1 MRTSNSNAIAIL
13 VVDDE
18 LPVRMALRAEL
29 EDAAMT
35 VIEARNASEAL
46 WNSIE
51 AVLSHIRN
59 HSLDGTRLRPSII

>member
-1 MRTSNSNAIAIL
+1 MRI
-13 VVDDE
+13 
-18 LPVRMALRAEL
+18 ALRAEL
-29 EDAAMT
+29 GDAAMT

-59 HSLDGTRLRPSII
+59 HSLDGTRLRPSIL